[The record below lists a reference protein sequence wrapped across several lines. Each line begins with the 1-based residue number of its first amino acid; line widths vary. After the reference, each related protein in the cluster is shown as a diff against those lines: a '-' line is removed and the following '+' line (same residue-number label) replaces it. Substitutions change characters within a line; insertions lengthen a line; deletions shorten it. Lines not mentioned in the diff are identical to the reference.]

1 MNQQLLQLVKETFLG
16 GDFED
21 NFVLQ
26 DFILPIKHI
35 KAAVEFNHEVTGIY
49 PLWMEPAALDS
60 EKGNGRVRP
69 VGVEPSLVR
78 ALHKESN
85 RVNKPVLAEFLE
97 PQQFAMSVGGA
108 AKLVNS
114 VRMW

>member
-1 MNQQLLQLVKETFLG
+1 MG

-49 PLWMEPAALDS
+49 PLWMVPAALDS
-60 EKGNGRVRP
+60 EQEDNIFVDLGVYGFSTIPTFAGRDKTLRMFEKFTLDH
-69 VGVEPSLVR
+69 GGYQ
-78 ALHKESN
+78 ALY
-85 RVNKPVLAEFLE
+85 AETLMSYEEFC
-97 PQQFAMSVGGA
+97 QMFAEYRKQYEKVT
-108 AKLVNS
+108 
-114 VRMW
+114 